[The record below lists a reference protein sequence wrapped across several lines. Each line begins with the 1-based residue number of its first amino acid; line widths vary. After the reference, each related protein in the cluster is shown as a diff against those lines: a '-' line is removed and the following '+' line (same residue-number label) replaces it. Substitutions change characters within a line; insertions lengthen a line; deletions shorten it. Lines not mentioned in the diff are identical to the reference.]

1 MEGPPGLD
9 KLMLMLSII
18 ILNYKTK
25 DLTINC
31 VKSIVEQ
38 YKKELD
44 NLEFEIIIVDNNSE
58 DDSVK
63 AFNNLKTKNL
73 KIIESK
79 ENLGFSKG
87 CNLGAKH
94 ANGEYLLFLNS
105 DTEIKDQGFI
115 KMVDYL
121 SQNEKV
127 AILGGKLRNLDG
139 TSQSSAGKF
148 YNLPSLFL
156 MLLGLEKKGLLR
168 ESPNEIKKVD
178 WVSGASLM
186 TKKEI
191 FNKIGGFEK
200 ELFMYIEDMEL
211 CFKAKKKGFSTYFYP
226 NIMLFHKSLG
236 SSNRSFAIVNIYK
249 GILFFYKKH
258 KANWQY
264 LIARTMLFAKS
275 KILVSFG
282 KLTGNSYYINTYEET
297 LKLF

>member
-1 MEGPPGLD
+1 MVE
-9 KLMLMLSII
+9 LSII

-25 DLTINC
+25 DLTLNC
-31 VKSIVEQ
+31 VRSIVEQ

-44 NLEFEIIIVDNNSE
+44 NGKFEIILVDNNSE

-63 AFNNLKTKNL
+63 AFNRLKINNLQ
-73 KIIESK
+73 IIESK
-79 ENLGFSKG
+79 ENLGFAKG
-87 CNLGAKH
+87 CNLGAKQ
-94 ANGEYLLFLNS
+94 ANGDYLLFLNS

-121 SQNEKV
+121 NQNKQV
-127 AILGGKLRNLDG
+127 AILGGKLKNLDG
-139 TSQSSAGKF
+139 TSQLSAGKF
-148 YNLPSLFL
+148 YNLVSLFL
-156 MLLGLEKKGLLR
+156 MLLGFEKKGLLR
-168 ESPNEIKKVD
+168 ESPNEIKSVD

-186 TKKEI
+186 IRKEI
-191 FNKIGGFEK
+191 FNKVNGFEK

-211 CFKAKKKGFSTYFYP
+211 CFKAKKKRFLTYFYP
-226 NIMLFHKSLG
+226 NIMLFHESLG

-258 KANWQY
+258 KPNWQY
-264 LIARTMLFAKS
+264 KIAKAMLLAKS

-282 KLTGNSYYINTYEET
+282 KLTRNSYYINTYEET

>member
-1 MEGPPGLD
+1 MNME
-9 KLMLMLSII
+9 LSII

-25 DLTINC
+25 DLTLNC
-31 VKSIVEQ
+31 TKSIVEQ

-44 NLEFEIIIVDNNSE
+44 NSKFEVILVDNNSE
-58 DDSVK
+58 DDSIK
-63 AFNNLKTKNL
+63 AFNSLKIKNL
-73 KIIESK
+73 QIIESK

-87 CNLGAKH
+87 CNLGAKY

-115 KMVDYL
+115 KMADYL
-121 SQNEKV
+121 GQNKNV
-127 AILGGKLRNLDG
+127 AILGGKLKNPDG
-139 TSQSSAGKF
+139 TSQLSIGRF
-148 YNLPSLFL
+148 YNLASLFL
-156 MLLGLEKKGLLR
+156 MLLGFEKKGLLR
-168 ESPNEIKKVD
+168 ESPNEIKEAD

-186 TKKEI
+186 IRKDI

-211 CFKAKKKGFSTYFYP
+211 CYKAKKRGFLTYFYP

-236 SSNRSFAIVNIYK
+236 SSNRSFAILNIYK

-258 KANWQY
+258 KPNWQY
-264 LIARTMLFAKS
+264 LIAKTMLFAKS

>member
-1 MEGPPGLD
+1 ME
-9 KLMLMLSII
+9 LSII

-25 DLTINC
+25 ELTLNC
-31 VKSIVEQ
+31 ISSLVEQ
-38 YKKELD
+38 YKKELED
-44 NLEFEIIIVDNNSE
+44 GEFEVIIVDNNSE
-58 DDSVK
+58 DDSIK
-63 AFNNLKTKNL
+63 DFNKLRTKNL

-79 ENLGFSKG
+79 ENLGFGKG
-87 CNLGAKH
+87 CNLGAKN
-94 ANGEYLLFLNS
+94 ANGEYFIFLNS
-105 DTEIKDQGFI
+105 DTEIKDQGFK

-121 SQNEKV
+121 NQNKDV

-139 TSQSSAGKF
+139 TSQSSTGRF
-148 YNLPSLFL
+148 YNLFSLFL
-156 MLLGLEKKGLLR
+156 MLSGFEKKGFLR

-186 TKKEI
+186 IRKDV

-211 CFKAKKKGFSTYFYP
+211 CYKANKRGFPTFFYP
-226 NIMLFHKSLG
+226 NIMLFHKNLG

-258 KANWQY
+258 KSNWQY
-264 LIARTMLFAKS
+264 LIAKSMLFTKS
-275 KILVSFG
+275 KILVNFG
-282 KLTGNSYYINTYEET
+282 KLTGNNYYINTYEET